1 MSLLCSIKFKHDGIL
16 RWYTISQ
23 LSSVPLPLCF
33 CCFCSFP
40 FRYYFFFFFS
50 LDLDPFLS
58 IFLSFKILRLLC
70 AIAIEFLDVFHNL
83 LQLPSL
89 FGTRIFPMNACHFEP
104 FLVLCAFDGMST
116 LFIVFTRNEF
126 HFYIFFLSSSSVQL
140 LQFLLTHIPP
150 VVGAFAV
157 RLFATRRW
165 TQNP

>member
-16 RWYTISQ
+16 RWYTIPQ

-40 FRYYFFFFFS
+40 FRNYFSSFPSNSTRSYQFFFHSKYYVCYVRSPLNFWMFFTTFSNFHLCSGLVYSQWMLVTSNLFSFCVHSMECQHS
-50 LDLDPFLS
+50 LLFLHVMNS
-58 IFLSFKILRLLC
+58 TSTSSF
-70 AIAIEFLDVFHNL
+70 
-83 LQLPSL
+83 S
-89 FGTRIFPMNACHFEP
+89 
-104 FLVLCAFDGMST
+104 
-116 LFIVFTRNEF
+116 
-126 HFYIFFLSSSSVQL
+126 SSSSVQL